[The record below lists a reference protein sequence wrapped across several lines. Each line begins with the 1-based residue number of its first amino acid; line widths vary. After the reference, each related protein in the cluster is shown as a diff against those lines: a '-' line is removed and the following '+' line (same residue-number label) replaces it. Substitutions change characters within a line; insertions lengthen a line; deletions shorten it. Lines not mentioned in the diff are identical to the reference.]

1 MKREFLLNL
10 IDKYNLANNNRQ
22 ESECYKRYYLYY
34 LLSRTGMGCSSIGR
48 AFGKD
53 HASVIYGIKQHKKW
67 YKLKDQRYMDTIKQL
82 MDELLMFEC
91 EMQYIPV
98 TIKKRGVNYDITFTL
113 EIDKDMAQSF
123 EGQTTLNEIVAK
135 FIEINTLSK
144 I

>member
-1 MKREFLLNL
+1 MKREFLLSL
-10 IDKYNLANNNRQ
+10 IDKYDLANNIKT
-22 ESECYKRYYLYY
+22 EEMAYKRFYLFY
-34 LLSRTGMGCSSIGR
+34 LLSRTGMGSSSISR
-48 AFGKD
+48 CFQKN
-53 HASVIYGIKQHKKW
+53 HASVIYGIKQHRKW

>member
-1 MKREFLLNL
+1 
-10 IDKYNLANNNRQ
+10 
-22 ESECYKRYYLYY
+22 
-34 LLSRTGMGCSSIGR
+34 
-48 AFGKD
+48 
-53 HASVIYGIKQHKKW
+53 
-67 YKLKDQRYMDTIKQL
+67 

>member
-1 MKREFLLNL
+1 MKREFLLSL
-10 IDKYNLANNNRQ
+10 IDKYDLANNIKT
-22 ESECYKRYYLYY
+22 EEMAYKRFYLFY
-34 LLSRTGMGCSSIGR
+34 LLSRTGMGSSSISR
-48 AFGKD
+48 CFQKN

>member
-1 MKREFLLNL
+1 
-10 IDKYNLANNNRQ
+10 
-22 ESECYKRYYLYY
+22 
-34 LLSRTGMGCSSIGR
+34 
-48 AFGKD
+48 
-53 HASVIYGIKQHKKW
+53 
-67 YKLKDQRYMDTIKQL
+67 MDTIKQL

-144 I
+144 V